1 MEEIEHAPAL
11 WLWDYLRRSGARGFF
26 LPLSGGA
33 DSSAVASIVGSMAN
47 IVFQDIQSGNQET
60 LETVRRI
67 IGKKDFNPSKFQD
80 IVNELLVTAYLGT
93 KNSSTDTQD
102 RAKRVAEGLGSY
114 HFDMNID
121 DIYDSMVKVFNAAT

>member
-47 IVFQDIQSGNQET
+47 IVFRDIQSGNQET

>member
-47 IVFQDIQSGNQET
+47 IVFKDIQSGNQET
-60 LETVRRI
+60 LATVRRI
-67 IGKKDFNPSKFQD
+67 VGKKDFNPSKFQD